1 MNIEDFKKNLEKFKG
16 KIYFDHNLSKLNWF
30 NIGGTAKIFF
40 KPMNLQDLISF
51 LNFYRNRGK
60 IFILGAGSNT
70 VSYTHLIAH

>member
-40 KPMNLQDLISF
+40 KPMNI
-51 LNFYRNRGK
+51 R
-60 IFILGAGSNT
+60 T
-70 VSYTHLIAH
+70 

>member
-40 KPMNLQDLISF
+40 KPHDLLLAFHFFLQPMTWNSSGQFFIVPPLF
-51 LNFYRNRGK
+51 LH
-60 IFILGAGSNT
+60 S
-70 VSYTHLIAH
+70 